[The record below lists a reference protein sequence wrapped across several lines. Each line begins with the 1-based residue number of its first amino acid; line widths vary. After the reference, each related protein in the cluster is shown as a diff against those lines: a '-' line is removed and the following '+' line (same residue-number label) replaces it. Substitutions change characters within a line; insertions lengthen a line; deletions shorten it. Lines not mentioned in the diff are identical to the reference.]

1 LLRKGEKAKG
11 EGLKFQLS
19 TSYMEPVYI
28 LGGGRTDFKRNLK
41 KEGKTIR
48 HLITEAGK
56 KAIDDA
62 NIDPAQIQA
71 GAVGNFNAGQ
81 FTKQLQL
88 GAFIPEIDPKLRGIP
103 TMHTEAACASG
114 ALSVLLG
121 AQWVMGGFYDAVLVI
136 GAEQQ
141 KTMSSLDGSD
151 VLGAAADYHNEK
163 PEYGDFMFPKLFG
176 RIAQIYIDK
185 YGASEADLA
194 QVAWK
199 NYAHAKL
206 NPLAQMRDADVTI
219 DYASQVSEKNPSVA
233 PPLKVTDCSQITDGA
248 ASVVLVSRKFL
259 ERLGRDPKQMA
270 RLLGFGH
277 STDYLPLNKKDAP
290 TFSIARK
297 AAEKAFGMANLKPRD
312 MQGAEVHDCFS
323 ITEIV
328 AYEIL
333 GLAEP
338 GKGAELAKS
347 GVTTLPQVRNQKSG
361 TLPFE
366 IPVNTGGGLIGDGHP
381 VGATGVR
388 QVVEAYQHLTGQA
401 GARQI
406 ENAKRFLTFNMGG
419 SLTTSVAMIWGRD

>member
-1 LLRKGEKAKG
+1 MNE
-11 EGLKFQLS
+11 
-19 TSYMEPVYI
+19 VYI

-48 HLITEAGK
+48 HLITEVGG

-62 NIDPAQIQA
+62 KIDPGDIEAA
-71 GAVGNFNAGQ
+71 AVGNFNAGQ

-121 AQWVMGGFYDAVLVI
+121 AQWIMGGFHDAVLVV

-141 KTMSSLDGSD
+141 KTMASIDGSD

-176 RIAQIYIDK
+176 KIAQVYIDK

-194 QVAWK
+194 TVAWK

-206 NPLAQMRDADVTI
+206 NPLAQMRDADVTL
-219 DYASQVSEKNPSVA
+219 DYASQVSDKNPSVA
-233 PPLKVTDCSQITDGA
+233 PPLKVSDCSQITDGSA
-248 ASVVLVSRKFL
+248 AVVLVSRKYL
-259 ERLGRDPKQMA
+259 EKIGRDPKTTP

-277 STDYLPLNKKDAP
+277 TTDYLPLDKKDAP

-323 ITEIV
+323 ITEIIV
-328 AYEIL
+328 YEIL

-347 GVTTLPQVRNQKSG
+347 GATALPQVRNGKIG
-361 TLPFE
+361 GKIDIE
-366 IPVNTGGGLIGDGHP
+366 IPVNAGGGLIADGHP

-388 QVVEAYQHLTGQA
+388 QVVDAYQQLTMQS
-401 GARQI
+401 GAHQI
-406 ENAKRFLTFNMGG
+406 EGVKRFLTFNMGG

>member
-1 LLRKGEKAKG
+1 
-11 EGLKFQLS
+11 
-19 TSYMEPVYI
+19 MEPVYI

-48 HLITEAGK
+48 DLITEVGRK
-56 KAIDDA
+56 SIQDA
-62 NIDPAQIQA
+62 KIDPGEIQA
-71 GAVGNFNAGQ
+71 GTVGNFNAGQ
-81 FTKQLQL
+81 FTKQLHL
-88 GAFIPEIDPKLRGIP
+88 GAFLPEIDPKLHGIP

-121 AQWVMGGFYDAVLVI
+121 AQWIMGGFYDAVLVV

-151 VLGAAADYHNEK
+151 VLGAAADYHIEK

-206 NPLAQMRDADVTI
+206 NPLAQMRDADLTL
-219 DYASQVSEKNPSVA
+219 DCASQVSDKNPSVA
-233 PPLKVTDCSQITDGA
+233 PPLKVSDCSQITDGA
-248 ASVVLVSRKFL
+248 ASVVLVSGKYL
-259 ERLGRDPKQMA
+259 ERIGRDKNKTA

-277 STDYLPLNKKDAP
+277 TTDYLPLDKKDAP
-290 TFSIARK
+290 TFSTARK

-333 GLAEP
+333 GLAKALSSP
-338 GKGAELAKS
+338 
-347 GVTTLPQVRNQKSG
+347 
-361 TLPFE
+361 
-366 IPVNTGGGLIGDGHP
+366 
-381 VGATGVR
+381 
-388 QVVEAYQHLTGQA
+388 
-401 GARQI
+401 
-406 ENAKRFLTFNMGG
+406 
-419 SLTTSVAMIWGRD
+419 